1 MPTYMR
7 LAAGIAIVAVLGLGA
22 LVLVNRPDVGPPKSS
37 PTAAAPTASPA
48 PTQTPFVAPTS
59 TPIPALTQT
68 FTSKIHGISISY
80 PTGWVPRDAT
90 GPWPAGES
98 VIEESQFADI
108 ISDGSTGDT
117 AFLALASRP
126 LGGTPFTQWAAD
138 YLEGTCNQTEPIT
151 VDGAVGAVST
161 VANSACSLALVPA
174 GGRVYLIWLYRIED
188 RSQFQA
194 VLDTVDLRPE
204 DAVDTTP

>member
-1 MPTYMR
+1 MPNSIR
-7 LAAGIAIVAVLGLGA
+7 LAAAIVIVAVVGVGA
-22 LVLVNRPDVGPPKSS
+22 FVFSNRGPDVGVPTNPPSAAPS
-37 PTAAAPTASPA
+37 PTR
-48 PTQTPFVAPTS
+48 TPFVVPTA

-68 FTSKIHGISISY
+68 FTSTIHGISVSY

-108 ISDGSTGDT
+108 ISDGSTNDT

-126 LGGTPFTQWAAD
+126 LGSTPFTQWAAD
-138 YLEGTCNQTEPIT
+138 YLEGACNQSEPIT
-151 VDGAVGAVST
+151 VDGAVGVVST

-194 VLDTVDLRPE
+194 VLETVDLRPE
-204 DAVDTTP
+204 DAVDTAP